1 MGGEEFKMKKVL
13 GVFLFLLLV
22 PLAIIVADE
31 KYQEKYLQLLKNDDL
46 DHLLP
51 ILQEWERTAPND
63 IELYI
68 AYFNYYLRLGASS
81 QITMGKMEDG
91 RYGIYNREEY
101 EKENTTKAI
110 SYLDEAL
117 KISNDRLDIYFGKC
131 SVLVKTHEYEEL
143 TATIKQF
150 LHRSEINKNKWLWS
164 NSETFESLGWPG
176 EEVVFS
182 GLNDFLNAMF
192 NDFALSEKYIE
203 EIVELEME
211 LYPKNVWGLNH
222 AARYYD
228 LSGDREKA
236 IKTLE
241 KAYKIDPMDYVVLG
255 NLAYLCEEAKDYERA
270 LEYYNKLKELN
281 IPEATSYADEGID
294 RIKK

>member
-1 MGGEEFKMKKVL
+1 MKKAL

-22 PLAIIVADE
+22 PIVTIVADE
-31 KYQEKYLQLLKNDDL
+31 NYQEKYLKLFQDDDL

-51 ILQEWERTAPND
+51 LLQEWEKSAPND
-63 IELYI
+63 IEVYI
-68 AYFNYYLRLGASS
+68 AYFNYYLRLGTSS
-81 QITMGKMEDG
+81 QITMGQMDDG

-131 SVLVKTHEYEEL
+131 SILTKTHEYEEL

-150 LHRSEINKNKWLWS
+150 LHRSKINKNRWLWS
-164 NSETFESLGWPG
+164 NNKTFESLGWPG
-176 EEVVFS
+176 EEVIFS
-182 GLNDFLNAMF
+182 GLNDYLNAMF
-192 NDFALSEKYIE
+192 NDFSLSEEYIK
-203 EIVELEME
+203 EIVELEMD
-211 LYPKNVWGLNH
+211 LYPKNIWGLNH

-228 LSGDREKA
+228 LSGDREQA
-236 IKTLE
+236 IRILE
-241 KAYKIDPMDYVVLG
+241 KAHKIDPADYVVLG
-255 NLAYLCEEAKDYERA
+255 NLAYLCEEAKDYESA
-270 LEYYNKLKELN
+270 LKYYNNLKELN
-281 IPEATSYADEGID
+281 IPEATRYANEGID